1 MTNLPNDPADDQERG
16 AAKNVGMQSAFRSLL
31 LFIIVMMLPVIGL
44 LVFLNVRKKNQE
56 AAENQPDAVQAEQV
70 EPLAPAS
77 VPVVGRGQET
87 EGQETE
93 GQDRSDAEE

>member
-31 LFIIVMMLPVIGL
+31 LFIIVMMLPIIGL
-44 LVFLNVRKKNQE
+44 LVFLNVRKQNQE

-70 EPLAPAS
+70 GPRAPSS
-77 VPVVGRGQET
+77 VSVVDGDQATEAQEA
-87 EGQETE
+87 EG
-93 GQDRSDAEE
+93 DDASDAEE